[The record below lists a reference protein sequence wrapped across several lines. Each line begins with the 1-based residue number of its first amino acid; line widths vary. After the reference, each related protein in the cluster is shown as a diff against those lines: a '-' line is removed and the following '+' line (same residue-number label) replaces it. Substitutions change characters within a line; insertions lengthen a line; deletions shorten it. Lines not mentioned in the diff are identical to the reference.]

1 MRKPLIDPVVVGSGK
16 PLFQEGLAKTP
27 LEVVRSTTFGSGVHH
42 VIHAPRSA

>member
-1 MRKPLIDPVVVGSGK
+1 MRKLLIAPVVGSGK
-16 PLFQEGLAKTP
+16 RLFQEELAKTP